1 MDTRMMVT
9 PDVQGIANA
18 LATQKTNTEVGTAVL
33 SKALNTSEQS
43 GEAMV
48 KMMENSVTPWIGG
61 NIDASV

>member
-1 MDTRMMVT
+1 MDTNMMVT

-18 LATQKTNTEVGTAVL
+18 LATQKTNTEVGTAIL
-33 SKALNTSEQS
+33 SKALDTSEQS

-48 KMMENSVTPWIGG
+48 KMMENSVMPWLGG